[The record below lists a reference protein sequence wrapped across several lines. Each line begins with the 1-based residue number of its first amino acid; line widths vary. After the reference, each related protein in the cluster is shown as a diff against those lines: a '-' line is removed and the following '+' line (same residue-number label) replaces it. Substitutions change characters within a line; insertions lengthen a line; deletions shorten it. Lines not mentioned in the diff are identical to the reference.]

1 MAILRA
7 PSDAAMALTVR
18 TNSRPR
24 RSNSLRNCSARA
36 SARCLSERSKARRV
50 LPSTSRSTTATEATR
65 QVQIIC
71 LIAQRAPQQ
80 DLDAV
85 QKWAAAA
92 SVVVSLI
99 HGKPSRLP
107 ARDGKSAAQQRRRVR
122 RFRIL
127 PQLHSQSPP
136 VLRPRRPGRHGRAQQ
151 QQWDKGLPCPSQRR
165 SDLAAEHWWG
175 MLELAWRAK
184 LAQSERSSD
193 YLPARSRS

>member
-1 MAILRA
+1 
-7 PSDAAMALTVR
+7 
-18 TNSRPR
+18 
-24 RSNSLRNCSARA
+24 
-36 SARCLSERSKARRV
+36 
-50 LPSTSRSTTATEATR
+50 
-65 QVQIIC
+65 IIC

-127 PQLHSQSPP
+127 PQLPSQSPP

-175 MLELAWRAK
+175 MLQLAWRAK

-193 YLPARSRS
+193 YLPARSPRLSANPSPPPRGVKVPPPIPPHHAPIRGVMLREPPACPIHRSSP